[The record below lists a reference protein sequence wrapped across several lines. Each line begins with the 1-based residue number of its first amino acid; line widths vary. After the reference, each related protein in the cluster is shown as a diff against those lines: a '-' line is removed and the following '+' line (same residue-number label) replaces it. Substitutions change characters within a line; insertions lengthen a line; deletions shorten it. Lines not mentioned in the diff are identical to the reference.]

1 MDKND
6 LKKGAKG
13 LLITAAV
20 AVGEALIKSLGNK
33 NKGWIVLNE

>member
-20 AVGEALIKSLGNK
+20 AVGEALIKSLGSK
-33 NKGWIVLNE
+33 NKG

>member
-20 AVGEALIKSLGNK
+20 AVGEALINSLGNT
-33 NKGWIVLNE
+33 NQG

>member
-20 AVGEALIKSLGNK
+20 AVDEALIKSLGNK
-33 NKGWIVLNE
+33 NKG